1 MVQLNS
7 HLDKYRTLDSYSP
20 LPPGEYHVGIMA
32 SELKN
37 TRSGGSMLS
46 FTYEVMDGDY
56 QGSRVWDNLNL
67 WHNNPKTVEIAMRQL
82 KSIATASGY
91 PNPNYIPDSSELHG
105 LEMKVKLAIRRDG
118 DGNEY
123 QDIKA
128 YLPLNAASSAAS
140 AVGTAAS
147 LAPSAGTQ
155 PASASRNVP
164 PVPRSAA
171 SVPWE

>member
-1 MVQLNS
+1 
-7 HLDKYRTLDSYSP
+7 
-20 LPPGEYHVGIMA
+20 
-32 SELKN
+32 
-37 TRSGGSMLS
+37 MLS

-105 LEMKVKLAIRRDG
+105 REMKVKLAIRTDSN
-118 DGNEY
+118 GNEY

-128 YLPLNAASSAAS
+128 YLPLNAASSVSSAAG
-140 AVGTAAS
+140 AAAS
-147 LAPSAGTQ
+147 LAPSAGAQ
-155 PASASRNVP
+155 PASAPRNVP
-164 PVPRSAA
+164 PVSRSAA